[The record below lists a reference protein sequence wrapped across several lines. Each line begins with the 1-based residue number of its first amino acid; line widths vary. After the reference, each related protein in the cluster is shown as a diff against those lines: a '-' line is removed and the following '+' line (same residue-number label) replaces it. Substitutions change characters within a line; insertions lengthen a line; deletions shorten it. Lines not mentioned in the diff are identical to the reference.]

1 MLSDTG
7 QPGIRHRVVYSGDVF
22 HAACRVGYGNPG
34 KAVRDWDRVSLH
46 KTCSIPRAEKGVI
59 QMVQPKHNGSG
70 APRIGFYIC
79 HCGTNIAGTI
89 DVKAVAEYAATLPNV
104 AVSRDY

>member
-1 MLSDTG
+1 
-7 QPGIRHRVVYSGDVF
+7 
-22 HAACRVGYGNPG
+22 
-34 KAVRDWDRVSLH
+34 
-46 KTCSIPRAEKGVI
+46 
-59 QMVQPKHNGSG
+59 MVQPKHNGNGSG

-104 AVSRDY
+104 AVSRD